1 LTLQSSSAL
10 FSRHLLAFDP
20 SIVMEK
26 CLIDQKLDWLALS
39 LIPGLG
45 SVGIKMLVTKFG
57 APEAVFQATPSE
69 LATVEGLRKEIAG
82 RITRREFLVDPS
94 KVAKKIQRLG
104 VRILTYA
111 ETGYPPLLREI
122 HDPPMLLFLK
132 GKEIPLNNTFISV
145 VGSRNPTPYGLK
157 TAEEIAQG
165 LARRSLGIVSGMAR
179 GIDSAAHWGCLGGKG
194 FTVAVLGTGID
205 VIYPASNKKLFEQI
219 TEHGAVITEFPLGTP
234 PEPKNFPIRNRII
247 SGLSKGTVVVEATK
261 NSGSLITAEL
271 SLEQGREVFAVPGSV
286 HSFKSTGC
294 HHLIKQGAKLVEN
307 SDDVLDELGMNYPFA
322 QKTDTLKGPP
332 LPIMEDN
339 EKTIF
344 EIIGDFPLHID
355 EIAKEAG
362 LEPGTVSST
371 LMKMELKGL
380 VRQLPGKLF
389 VR

>member
-1 LTLQSSSAL
+1 M
-10 FSRHLLAFDP
+10 R
-20 SIVMEK
+20 MEK
-26 CLIDQKLDWLALS
+26 CPSDQELDWLALS

-45 SVGIKMLVTKFG
+45 SMGIKVLVTKFG
-57 APEAVFQATPSE
+57 APEAVFQASQNE
-69 LATVEGLRKEIAG
+69 LAAVEGLRKEIAG
-82 RITRREFLVDPS
+82 RIARREFSMDPS
-94 KVAKKIQRLG
+94 KMARKVEKLG
-104 VRILTYA
+104 VKILTYGDIA
-111 ETGYPPLLREI
+111 YPPLLREI

-132 GKEIPLNNTFISV
+132 GKEIPPNNTFISV

-165 LARRSLGIVSGMAR
+165 LARRGLGIASGMAK
-179 GIDSAAHWGCLGGKG
+179 GIDSASHWGCLGGKG

-205 VIYPASNKKLFEQI
+205 IIYPASNKKLFEQI
-219 TEHGAVITEFPLGTP
+219 TEQGAAITEFPLGTP

-307 SDDVLDELGMNYPFA
+307 SDDILDELGMNYPFA
-322 QKTDTLKGPP
+322 QKTDTLKAPV
-332 LPIMEDN
+332 LPVMEDT
-339 EKTIF
+339 ERTIY

-355 EIAKEAG
+355 EIAREG
-362 LEPGTVSST
+362 RLEPGTVSST